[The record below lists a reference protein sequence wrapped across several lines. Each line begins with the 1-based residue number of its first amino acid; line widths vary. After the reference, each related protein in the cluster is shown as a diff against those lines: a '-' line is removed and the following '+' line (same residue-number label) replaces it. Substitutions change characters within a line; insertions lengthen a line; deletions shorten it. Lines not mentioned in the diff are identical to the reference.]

1 MKNKTR
7 QSLRA
12 AIRAIAAYPYPD
24 SIRAAAHKRWAN
36 AMREFLRG
44 DLVEAHTISQ
54 SIIYDLGERR

>member
-7 QSLRA
+7 QSLRS

-24 SIRAAAHKRWAN
+24 SIRAAAHQRWAN
-36 AMREFLRG
+36 AMRKFLGG
-44 DLVEAHTISQ
+44 DVVEAYTISQ